1 MSVSATFGS
10 VGDIIS
16 LGILIKDLCKALDRS
31 SGSSAEYREIIT
43 ELWALDDVLVQA
55 ELLWESHE
63 VSNELDALRTTAG
76 RTADQCRNTVGKFL
90 EKVKKY
96 GPSLREGGS
105 RSTVKDAARKV
116 QWQFCQSDE
125 LTKFR
130 AEIIAHCSTMN
141 VILATVGV

>member
-1 MSVSATFGS
+1 M
-10 VGDIIS
+10 
-16 LGILIKDLCKALDRS
+16 
-31 SGSSAEYREIIT
+31 
-43 ELWALDDVLVQA
+43 QA